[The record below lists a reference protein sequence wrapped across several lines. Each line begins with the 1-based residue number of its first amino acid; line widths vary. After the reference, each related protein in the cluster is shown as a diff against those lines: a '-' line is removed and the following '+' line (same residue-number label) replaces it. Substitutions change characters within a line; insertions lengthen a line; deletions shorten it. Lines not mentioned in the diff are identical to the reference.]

1 MQNKIYIG
9 NNLLNSLDENTI
21 RYKFIKLE
29 YLESIL
35 KNNTLRI
42 DKINSWEDVYENLFF
57 KQRFLRNKEQVNT
70 ADLTE

>member
-21 RYKFIKLE
+21 IYKFIKLE

-42 DKINSWEDVYENLFF
+42 DKINSWEDVYENFFF
-57 KQRFLRNKEQVNT
+57 KIGRAHV
-70 ADLTE
+70 